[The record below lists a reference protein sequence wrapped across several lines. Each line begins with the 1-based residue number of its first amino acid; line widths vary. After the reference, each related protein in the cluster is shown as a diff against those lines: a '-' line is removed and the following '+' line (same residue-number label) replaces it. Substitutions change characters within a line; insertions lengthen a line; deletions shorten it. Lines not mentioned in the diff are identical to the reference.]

1 MPEFGDTASEFVRNL
16 IHSLQEEADRLPS
29 PAAMMDS
36 LKEFD
41 PTPEQLG
48 DFAGKCVEVAAK
60 AAMVIVQGVR
70 EASSTFHQPP
80 PDFEVPDD
88 LRDLG

>member
-1 MPEFGDTASEFVRNL
+1 
-16 IHSLQEEADRLPS
+16 
-29 PAAMMDS
+29 MMDS

-48 DFAGKCVEVAAK
+48 VFAGKCVEVAAK
-60 AAMVIVQGVR
+60 AAIVIVQGVR
-70 EASSTFHQPP
+70 EAGTTFNQQA